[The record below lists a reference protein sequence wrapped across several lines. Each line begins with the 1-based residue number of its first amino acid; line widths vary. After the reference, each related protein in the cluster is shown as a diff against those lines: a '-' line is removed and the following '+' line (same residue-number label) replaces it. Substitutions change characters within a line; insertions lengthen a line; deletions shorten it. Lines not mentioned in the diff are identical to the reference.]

1 MVEVP
6 VYVAGRVEWKGGG
19 MISSFKFLLF
29 DFQGNGSL
37 GSKCMDERLCVRGW

>member
-29 DFQGNGSL
+29 DFSREWV
-37 GSKCMDERLCVRGW
+37 SRE